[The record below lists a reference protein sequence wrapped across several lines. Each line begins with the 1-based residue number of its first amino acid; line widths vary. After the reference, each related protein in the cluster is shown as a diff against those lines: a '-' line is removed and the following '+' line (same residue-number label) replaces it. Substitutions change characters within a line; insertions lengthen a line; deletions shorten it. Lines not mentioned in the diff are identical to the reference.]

1 MQVGIN
7 WCMCQDTIPIPGAKN
22 LQQAEG
28 NLGSLGW
35 RLDSGEQAAL
45 AEAADMVPRSMIQNI
60 FQTK

>member
-1 MQVGIN
+1 MS
-7 WCMCQDTIPIPGAKN
+7 QDTIPIPGAKS

-45 AEAADMVPRSMIQNI
+45 AEAADMVPRGMIQNI